1 MCYQAPTRRESSKN
15 KWRMTRESCHRPSS
29 ATGLT
34 CLRASLSG
42 RAPRG
47 GSGAGCAGAA
57 PRRRRRPTAPA
68 LRTTGMR
75 SCRAGGARASARRG
89 LPRVC
94 PRVPARVPPPIGP
107 PRRRGCQ
114 CHLRRGVRIQ
124 SPLLWVRSWRPPPPV
139 RARWGRVRAAQRG
152 RPRGPIRGCGAP
164 PGPLG
169 ARRARPAAAPRAYIP
184 AQQPPGAERAE
195 QVERRGTGKGAP
207 AAPGG
212 APSRQHPRNETASS
226 HCFRNKLH
234 RFPHR
239 EPCAWNHG
247 KQPNYNSRVRSLPR
261 GLCLQLG
268 RLASMHMRSCG
279 EEPPC
284 RRGPKLCP
292 NAAVLYRSPHPSYAH
307 PPVPCGSPPAALPA
321 SATVQSMTPSP
332 TTAQLTQH
340 SLHFLCVHR
349 HHTNPKQQCQ
359 ERLTHVSACAL
370 DPKQRPQS
378 SQPAGLPWSRCAPVA
393 ARARARPRAAL
404 AGGLLVVQPAGQL
417 GRQCVAPERGRKLRG
432 ARRGI
437 RPYWLQQPSE
447 AGAAQATAC
456 MAPCMAVMHASYP
469 TLYKNL
475 SKQFQGHKCWVTVSD
490 AIRMRACLKQDID
503 ARHRPQS
510 SP

>member
-1 MCYQAPTRRESSKN
+1 MACSTGPGARASALTHFMQLVVNRHCLAHARCPPSILMCYEAPTRRESSKN

-94 PRVPARVPPPIGP
+94 PRVPARVPPPVGP
-107 PRRRGCQ
+107 PRRRGCK

-124 SPLLWVRSWRPPPPV
+124 SPLLWVRSRRPPPPG
-139 RARWGRVRAAQRG
+139 RARWGRVRAAQRS

-169 ARRARPAAAPRAYIP
+169 ARAGRPAAAPRAYIP

-226 HCFRNKLH
+226 YCFRNKLH

-247 KQPNYNSRVRSLPR
+247 KQPNYKKRDALLTQGSVFAPGPTCQYAHAL
-261 GLCLQLG
+261 L
-268 RLASMHMRSCG
+268 
-279 EEPPC
+279 
-284 RRGPKLCP
+284 RRG
-292 NAAVLYRSPHPSYAH
+292 AAVQEGAQAMPGCRGA
-307 PPVPCGSPPAALPA
+307 VPFPTPLLCTPT
-321 SATVQSMTPSP
+321 SAMRVP
-332 TTAQLTQH
+332 TGCNA
-340 SLHFLCVHR
+340 
-349 HHTNPKQQCQ
+349 
-359 ERLTHVSACAL
+359 
-370 DPKQRPQS
+370 RPQV
-378 SQPAGLPWSRCAPVA
+378 L
-393 ARARARPRAAL
+393 
-404 AGGLLVVQPAGQL
+404 
-417 GRQCVAPERGRKLRG
+417 QCNA
-432 ARRGI
+432 
-437 RPYWLQQPSE
+437 
-447 AGAAQATAC
+447 
-456 MAPCMAVMHASYP
+456 
-469 TLYKNL
+469 
-475 SKQFQGHKCWVTVSD
+475 
-490 AIRMRACLKQDID
+490 
-503 ARHRPQS
+503 
-510 SP
+510 